1 MTDYLK
7 TVFFIAAFALLALD
21 CQMNTAPTETLP
33 AKLALGRRSARLSA
47 ADSIRSAQPPARTGD
62 PQPVVHQMA
71 TGSLNTPDPIGRPR
85 AAARV
90 VHPLIVASSGTR
102 RSARSTSSNAAR
114 RYSRRLLNCFGSR
127 SRLLAE
133 GLMLPNASIISAPSR
148 GVTWATR
155 KLAWCA
161 ARGVQ

>member
-1 MTDYLK
+1 MFSLTGGFTAASLSQYDPTRRQPMTDYLK

-85 AAARV
+85 AAA
-90 VHPLIVASSGTR
+90 PA
-102 RSARSTSSNAAR
+102 
-114 RYSRRLLNCFGSR
+114 
-127 SRLLAE
+127 
-133 GLMLPNASIISAPSR
+133 
-148 GVTWATR
+148 
-155 KLAWCA
+155 
-161 ARGVQ
+161 